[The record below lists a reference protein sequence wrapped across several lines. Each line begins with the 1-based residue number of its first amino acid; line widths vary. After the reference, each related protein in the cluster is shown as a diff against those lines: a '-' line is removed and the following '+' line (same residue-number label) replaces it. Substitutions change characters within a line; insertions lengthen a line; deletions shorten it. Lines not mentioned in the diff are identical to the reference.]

1 MTEGG
6 MSKKMFFGCLI
17 GQQLANM
24 AIAETDARHRLY
36 YFAGIWLL
44 VVIYWAKQS
53 IMDYLKDIK
62 K

>member
-6 MSKKMFFGCLI
+6 VSKKVFFGVVI

-24 AIAETDARHRLY
+24 AVAEEDAKLKAWF
-36 YFAGIWLL
+36 FAGIWLL
-44 VVIYWAKQS
+44 IIVFWTKQAL
-53 IMDYLKDIK
+53 MDYLKDIK